1 MEKIF
6 QTGKVIVEEN
16 SFGQSAF
23 VIKSGK
29 VEVSKKNKKG
39 EKVILAVLGER
50 QIFGEMGLIEDKP
63 RSATVTA
70 LEEVRAEEIGRD
82 LFNELLKKEPEAIF
96 PVLKLLFERLRC
108 IDEMLIEENRVAH
121 ETLASAVIKKVILVG
136 ASKETLKILK
146 NKELEIT
153 KFPFCIGRESHS
165 EEGDALANNDFY
177 LKDRIPYNVSRNHFS
192 INRLSNLIYVFDR
205 GSTLGTIVNGIR
217 IGGPVKK
224 NDLILEQEE
233 NLIIIGTPESP
244 FQFRL
249 LIRFR

>member
-1 MEKIF
+1 MERIL
-6 QTGKVIVEEN
+6 QPGEVIIEEN
-16 SFGQSAF
+16 SHGQSAF

-70 LEEVRAEEIGRD
+70 LEEVKVEEISRD
-82 LFNELLKKEPEAIF
+82 LFNELMKKEPTVIL
-96 PVLKLLFERLRC
+96 PILKLLFERLRC
-108 IDEMLIEENRVAH
+108 VDEMLIEENRIVH
-121 ETLASAVIKKVILVG
+121 ETLATAVPKKVVLVG
-136 ASKETLKILK
+136 VSEEAKKALK

-153 KFPFCIGRESHS
+153 KFPFRVGRESHS
-165 EEGDALANNDFY
+165 KESDILVNNDLY

-192 INRLSNLIYVFDR
+192 VSRLSNLIYIFDR

-233 NLIIIGTPESP
+233 NLIIVGSPESP
-244 FQFRL
+244 FQFKL
-249 LIRFR
+249 LVR